1 LSPLALLLW
10 AAFAATG
17 LVLPGLA
24 IQRLART
31 PVDVALV
38 LPVGAAYCAGAYWV
52 SLLVGIPWLF
62 PAALALAAPGVLLPR
77 GRWRWAPA
85 PSLGGALPPLVGVV
99 ALLALTHYGWNR
111 VGPSG
116 DFLLDPLVTFDSTF
130 HVGVTHELVT
140 GYPPQVPGVS
150 GFPLGYH
157 LGVDLVRAA
166 ALRWA
171 GTDPW
176 DSLTRLD
183 VTLWALALILAIRAL
198 MARLGAPA
206 AAVSLAPWTLL
217 LTDFS
222 FLFATNLQAHWWTD
236 LLRGNILL
244 SLVYANPVIPAL
256 ALTLGALVALSRYQE
271 DGQRG
276 HLALAALMAAAVP
289 FFKVFLGAHLLLG
302 LAIAFV
308 LSARAPRRALLLLA
322 APCAL
327 ATAALALGQGGET
340 VEVALAPLDLARVTR
355 ETLGMSP
362 IGGAAFLGWSAFW
375 VLASLG
381 LRLLGVGPAF
391 GALRGAAAGS
401 TLAAVA
407 LTGWPL
413 GLLFRVSAPEVLP
426 GQTPVND
433 AAYLVEQSGPLL
445 WLFAVPALVRL
456 ASSPARRVLTA
467 VAVVVLATP
476 ATVQYAVKKARTV
489 PDRLPAPMVRA
500 MAALETVSERGDI
513 VLQRP
518 GARYPPAPVV
528 LAGRRVPYERFTPYL
543 TQFASKEQLEAR
555 HLVVYRF
562 FRTRSR
568 AEALE
573 IVRSLGASYLA
584 LYGPDRIRFDASGL
598 LEPIHE
604 EPGARLYRILEP
616 GSAPSGEPGGSP
628 RPADQN
634 AAG

>member
-1 LSPLALLLW
+1 LTPLALLLW
-10 AAFAATG
+10 AAFAAAA

-24 IQRLART
+24 IQRLVRA
-31 PVDVALV
+31 PADPALV
-38 LPVGAAYCAGAYWV
+38 LPIGAAYCAGTFWS
-52 SLLVGIPWLF
+52 SLALGVPWLF
-62 PAALALAAPGVLLPR
+62 PAALLLAAVGVLLPR
-77 GRWRWAPA
+77 GPWRWAQGPR
-85 PSLGGALPPLVGVV
+85 LRGALPPFAAVV

-130 HVGVTHELVT
+130 HVGVTHELLT

-150 GFPLGYH
+150 DFPLGYH
-157 LGVDLVRAA
+157 LGIDLIRAA

-183 VTLWALALILAIRAL
+183 VTLWALALILAIRAV
-198 MARLGAPA
+198 MARLGAPR
-206 AAVSLAPWTLL
+206 AAVALAPWTLL

-244 SLVYANPVIPAL
+244 SLVYANPVVPAL

-276 HLALAALMAAAVP
+276 HLVLAVLMAAAVP
-289 FFKVFLGAHLLLG
+289 FFKVFLGAHLVLG
-302 LAIAFV
+302 LAVAFV

-322 APCAL
+322 APCAF

-340 VEVALAPLDLARVTR
+340 VEVLLAPLDLARVTR
-355 ETLGMSP
+355 QTLGLAP
-362 IGGAAFLGWSAFW
+362 IEGIAFLAWSAFW
-375 VLASLG
+375 ILASLG
-381 LRLLGVGPAF
+381 LRLLGVGPALR
-391 GALRGAAAGS
+391 ALHGTAAGS

-413 GLLFRVSAPEVLP
+413 GLLFRVSAPEVLA

-445 WLFAVPALVRL
+445 WLFTVPVFVKL
-456 ASSPARRVLTA
+456 ATSPARRVLTA

-476 ATVQYAVKKARTV
+476 ATVQYAVKKALMP

-500 MAALETVSERGDI
+500 MAALEAVSQRGDV

-543 TQFASKEQLEAR
+543 TQFASKEDLEAR

-584 LYGPDRIRFDASGL
+584 LYGHDRIRFDASGL

-604 EPGARLYRILEP
+604 EPGARLYRIVAPGKEP
-616 GSAPSGEPGGSP
+616 PAGAGGSP
-628 RPADQN
+628 DPTDQN

>member
-1 LSPLALLLW
+1 LSLSALLLW
-10 AAFAATG
+10 AAFAAAA

-24 IQRLART
+24 LQRLARA
-31 PVDVALV
+31 PVDPALVIPLGAGYCAGTYWASLALGASWLFPVALV
-38 LPVGAAYCAGAYWV
+38 LSGA
-52 SLLVGIPWLF
+52 GI
-62 PAALALAAPGVLLPR
+62 VLPR
-77 GRWRWAPA
+77 GPWRRVEGPTVR
-85 PSLGGALPPLVGVV
+85 GALPPLAALI

-111 VGPSG
+111 VGPDG

-157 LGVDLVRAA
+157 LGIDLVRAA

-176 DSLTRLD
+176 DSLTRFD
-183 VTLWALALILAIRAL
+183 VTLWAFALILAIRGL

-206 AAVSLAPWTLL
+206 PAISLAPWTLL
-217 LTDFS
+217 LTDLS

-236 LLRGNILL
+236 LLRGNVLL
-244 SLVYANPVIPAL
+244 SLVYANPIVPAL
-256 ALTLGALVALSRYQE
+256 ALTLGSLVALSRHQE
-271 DGQRG
+271 HRG
-276 HLALAALMAAAVP
+276 RGDLALAILMASAVP

-302 LAIAFV
+302 LAVAFV
-308 LSARAPRRALLLLA
+308 ASPRAPRRALTLMA
-322 APCAL
+322 APCAV

-340 VEVALAPLDLARVTR
+340 VEAVIAPLDLVRVTR
-355 ETLGMSP
+355 DTLGLSP
-362 IGGAAFLGWSAFW
+362 LEGGPFLAWAAFWL
-375 VLASLG
+375 VASLG
-381 LRLLGVGPAF
+381 LRLLGLGSALA
-391 GALRGAAAGS
+391 ALRGTAAAS
-401 TLAAVA
+401 VLAAVA
-407 LTGWPL
+407 LSGWPL
-413 GLLFRVSAPEVLP
+413 GLLFRISAPQVLP
-426 GQTPVND
+426 GQRPVND

-445 WLFAVPALVRL
+445 WLFAVMVLVRV
-456 ASSPARRVLTA
+456 ASSPARRVLAA
-467 VAVVVLATP
+467 VALVVLATP
-476 ATVQYAVKKARTV
+476 ATLQYTVKKARTP

-500 MAALETVSERGDI
+500 MAALEPVSERGDV

-543 TQFASKEQLEAR
+543 TQFASREDLEAR

-568 AEALE
+568 PEAVE
-573 IVRSLGASYLA
+573 IIRSLGASYLA
-584 LYGPDRIRFDASGL
+584 LYEHDRIRFDATGL
-598 LEPIHE
+598 LEAIHE
-604 EPGARLYRILEP
+604 EPGARLYRILGTVEGP
-616 GSAPSGEPGGSP
+616 PCESDGSSG
-628 RPADQN
+628 PADQN